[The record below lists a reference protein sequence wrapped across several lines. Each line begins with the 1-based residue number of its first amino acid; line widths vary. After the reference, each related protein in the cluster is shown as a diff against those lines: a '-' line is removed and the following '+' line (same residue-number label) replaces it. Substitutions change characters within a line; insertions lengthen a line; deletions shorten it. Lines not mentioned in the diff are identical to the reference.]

1 MYDLIII
8 WGWASGLFC
17 SINASKESKKLI
29 IEKQWNLG
37 KKILLSW
44 WWRCNF
50 TNLNIDS
57 DRYFGQNKKM
67 LASVFHK
74 YTNTDFMEY
83 LDINWIEYKIEDNGR
98 VLLKSGKANELL
110 EFLIKASKENWT
122 EIKQNQEISKIKKT
136 ENWFTIS
143 TQDNEFECKNLVIAT
158 WWISY
163 PQVWTT
169 WFGLEIAKQFWIQT
183 IPCLPA
189 LCGLETENWFSEISW
204 SSIVWLVQV
213 YHWDKKIYET
223 KWNILFTHRWLSWPA
238 IFNCSAWIAEYLTKS
253 SLNQEIYQQKNAP
266 SLSKKGVGG
275 DFKIKIT
282 PDQIT
287 KKLGYFIKNSPSFSK
302 KGLED
307 DFSTQI
313 TNFRPLEESKV
324 SSGGVSM
331 NEIKPNFEC
340 KNIPNLF
347 FIWESLDI
355 IWETWWFNLQ
365 RAWSSGA
372 ICGQNF

>member
-8 WGWASGLFC
+8 WWWASGLFC

-29 IEKQWNLG
+29 IEKQWNLW

-50 TNLNIDS
+50 TNLNINPDK
-57 DRYFGQNKKM
+57 YFGQNKKM
-67 LASVFHK
+67 LASIFYK

-98 VLLKSGKANELL
+98 VLLKSWKSNELL
-110 EFLIKASKENWT
+110 EFLIKKSKENWT
-122 EIKQNQEISKIKKT
+122 QIKQNQEITKIEKIT
-136 ENWFTIS
+136 EWFKIS
-143 TQDNEFECKNLVIAT
+143 TKDNEFIWKNLVIAT
-158 WWISY
+158 WGVSF

-169 WFGLEIAKQFWIQT
+169 WFWLEIAKQFWIQT

-189 LCGLETENWFSEISW
+189 LCGLETENWFPEISW
-204 SSIVWLVQV
+204 SSIIGLVQT
-213 YHWDKKIYET
+213 YDWNKIIYET
-223 KWNILFTHRWLSWPA
+223 KWNILFTHRWLSGPA
-238 IFNCSAWIAEYLTKS
+238 IFNTSAWITEYITKFWEKTQ
-253 SLNQEIYQQKNAP
+253 NKN
-266 SLSKKGVGG
+266 
-275 DFKIKIT
+275 FTIKIN

-287 KKLGYFIKNSPSFSK
+287 KKIQNSKFLNQENEIISK
-302 KGLED
+302 
-307 DFSTQI
+307 I
-313 TNFRPLEESKV
+313 TKFRPLEESKV
-324 SSGGVSM
+324 SSWWVSM
-331 NEIKPNFEC
+331 DEIKPNFEC
-340 KNIPNLF
+340 KKEPNLY

-372 ICGQNF
+372 ICWNNF